1 MPISLPFRLVLGCL
15 VSTQLEESC
24 ILSPQNQIQNQFSV
38 PLIGNDTIISVCHSD
53 YVVQFDM
60 DGTLI

>member
-53 YVVQFDM
+53 
-60 DGTLI
+60 